1 MYSFC
6 YLEPVCCSM
15 SSSNCRFLTCI
26 QISPEAGQVVW
37 YSHLFQNFP
46 QFIVIHT
53 VKGFGKLLFPWYLIT
68 LNFFSRAYLPL
79 YMTSL
84 MRSHSNLSPIFKLN
98 CLLSYPVLK
107 ILNIFCMCAESLQL
121 HLTLCNPMD
130 CSPPG
135 SFVHGLLQARILE
148 WVPVPSSR
156 GSSPPRSR
164 TYVSYVS
171 WIGRWVLY
179 HH

>member
-135 SFVHGLLQARILE
+135 SFVQEILKARILE
-148 WVPVPSSR
+148 GVVIPFSR
-156 GSSPPRSR
+156 RSSPPRDWTCVWATR
-164 TYVSYVS
+164 Q
-171 WIGRWVLY
+171 
-179 HH
+179 